1 MAPIRVLTFCRRVA
15 TRASVR
21 TRSALRHAGGGVT
34 LSGFAILAAWAFPGF
49 AVAMPVTLNA
59 PGGIV
64 AVPLPGEGQATPR
77 AWFQGQRV
85 LVTRTGEGWVAL
97 IGVPLDLKPGEHVL
111 RFEHGATGSTRA
123 FSITPK
129 AYTVQRLTIADP
141 RKVDPAPDDMK
152 RIRREQEVLVKARS
166 TFSERAAVDL
176 DFILPADG
184 PLTSR
189 FGLRRV
195 LNGQPRSSHNGLDLG
210 VPRGTPIRAAAAGT
224 VVATGD
230 FFFAGKTV
238 FVDHGQGLISMYCHL
253 DEIGTAVGQ
262 VLERGAPLGKSG
274 MTGRVTGPHLHW
286 TIYMN
291 GAAVDPEL
299 FIASR
304 LAPRKPG
311 D

>member
-1 MAPIRVLTFCRRVA
+1 MLTHPDRALTSATCSVVLRTIAVVGMLVVA
-15 TRASVR
+15 
-21 TRSALRHAGGGVT
+21 
-34 LSGFAILAAWAFPGF
+34 
-49 AVAMPVTLNA
+49 AVASAMPARLAA

-64 AVPLPGEGQATPR
+64 AVPLPSESPGAPK

-85 LVTRTGEGWVAL
+85 LVTRASDGWVAL
-97 IGVPLDLKPGEHVL
+97 IGVPLGTKPGEYTL
-111 RFEHGATGSTRA
+111 RIEHGDTGSVRTFA
-123 FSITPK
+123 IADK

-141 RKVDPAPDDMK
+141 RKVDPAPEDMK
-152 RIRREQEVLVKARS
+152 RIRREQDLLVKARS
-166 TFSERAAVDL
+166 TFTEAAVVDL
-176 DFILPADG
+176 DFVLPADG

-195 LNGQPRSSHNGLDLG
+195 LNGQPRSPHNGLDLG
-210 VPRGTPIRAAAAGT
+210 VPRGTPIHAAAAGT

-253 DEIGTAVGQ
+253 DEIGAQVGQ
-262 VLERGAPLGKSG
+262 VLARGALLGKSG

-304 LAPRKPG
+304 LAQRKQG

>member
-1 MAPIRVLTFCRRVA
+1 MAMMA
-15 TRASVR
+15 TLVWPVGA
-21 TRSALRHAGGGVT
+21 AL
-34 LSGFAILAAWAFPGF
+34 
-49 AVAMPVTLNA
+49 AMPATSHV

-64 AVPLPGEGQATPR
+64 AIGLPGEGEAAPR

-85 LVTRTGEGWVAL
+85 LVTRTADGWVAL
-97 IGVPLDLKPGEHVL
+97 IGVPLDLKPGEHTL
-111 RFEHGATGSTRA
+111 RIEHGSTGSTRA

-166 TFSERAAVDL
+166 TFTERDAIDL
-176 DFILPADG
+176 QFTLPADG

-210 VPRGTPIRAAAAGT
+210 IPRGTPIHTAAAGT
-224 VVATGD
+224 VVLTGN

-238 FVDHGQGLISMYCHL
+238 FVDHGQGLVSMYCHL
-253 DEIGTAVGQ
+253 DEIGTKVGDA
-262 VLERGAPLGKSG
+262 LERGAPIGKSG

-311 D
+311 E

>member
-1 MAPIRVLTFCRRVA
+1 MRAPNNSNNMLMHLDCALICA
-15 TRASVR
+15 TRAAV
-21 TRSALRHAGGGVT
+21 LRIVA
-34 LSGFAILAAWAFPGF
+34 AIGMLAAAPF
-49 AVAMPVTLNA
+49 AAAMPATLA
-59 PGGIV
+59 VPGGIV
-64 AVPLPGEGQATPR
+64 AVPLPSEGESAPK

-85 LVTRTGEGWVAL
+85 LVTRSNDGWVAL
-97 IGVPLDLKPGEHVL
+97 IGVPLDLKAGEHTL
-111 RFEHGATGSTRA
+111 RIEHGDTGSVRS
-123 FSITPK
+123 FSIAPK

-141 RKVDPAPDDMK
+141 RKVDPAPEDMK
-152 RIRREQEVLVKARS
+152 RIRREQDVLVKARS
-166 TFSERAAVDL
+166 TFTEAALVDL

-210 VPRGTPIRAAAAGT
+210 VPRGTPIHAAAAGT

-238 FVDHGQGLISMYCHL
+238 FVDHGQGLVSMYCHL
-253 DEIGTAVGQ
+253 DEIGAQVGQ
-262 VLERGAPLGKSG
+262 VLARGAPLGKSG

-299 FIASR
+299 FIAAR
-304 LAPRKPG
+304 LAQRKQG